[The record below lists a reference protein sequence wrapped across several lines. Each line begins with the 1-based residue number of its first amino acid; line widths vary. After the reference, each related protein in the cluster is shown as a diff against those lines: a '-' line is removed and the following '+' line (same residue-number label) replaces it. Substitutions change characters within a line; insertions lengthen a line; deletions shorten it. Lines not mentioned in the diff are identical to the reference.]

1 MRITGL
7 VLNPQIIAP
16 HFLPLAQAPAKADSS
31 LQVLTPYD
39 IILARKGGIRMDMT
53 KVILSAIVVV
63 IGFVAWYLYT
73 KHLFDRGYDED
84 EVRLH
89 VFGDVPLRLLDRL
102 RPGYKYRSE
111 PKPYQENP
119 PEYMEA
125 DSEEPHSDP
134 LIAALMNAS
143 AVDMKHSNRIISQGG
158 WRCACGRVNAAYIS
172 SCACGRNK
180 HGELPTEPAPVVQ
193 NDAPEDTEVR
203 NARAIREYKGLMDD
217 GIITAEEFE
226 AKKKQLLGI

>member
-1 MRITGL
+1 
-7 VLNPQIIAP
+7 
-16 HFLPLAQAPAKADSS
+16 
-31 LQVLTPYD
+31 
-39 IILARKGGIRMDMT
+39 MDMT
-53 KVILSAIVVV
+53 KLILSAVVVV
-63 IGFVAWYLYT
+63 IGFVIWYLYT

-102 RPGYKYRSE
+102 SPGYKYRSE
-111 PKPYQENP
+111 PKPYQADP
-119 PEYMEA
+119 PEYMA
-125 DSEEPHSDP
+125 ANSEEPHSVP

-158 WRCACGRVNAAYIS
+158 WRRACGRGNAAYIS

-180 HGELPTEPAPVVQ
+180 HGELPAEPAPAAQ
-193 NDAPEDTEVR
+193 NDATEDAEVR

>member
-1 MRITGL
+1 
-7 VLNPQIIAP
+7 
-16 HFLPLAQAPAKADSS
+16 
-31 LQVLTPYD
+31 
-39 IILARKGGIRMDMT
+39 MDTT
-53 KVILSAIVVV
+53 KVILSAVVVV
-63 IGFVAWYLYT
+63 IGFVIWYLYT
-73 KHLFDRGYDED
+73 KQLFDRGYDED

-143 AVDMKHSNRIISQGG
+143 AVDMKHNNQIISQGG

-180 HGELPTEPAPVVQ
+180 HGELPAEPAPVVV
-193 NDAPEDTEVR
+193 NDAPEDAEVR

>member
-1 MRITGL
+1 
-7 VLNPQIIAP
+7 
-16 HFLPLAQAPAKADSS
+16 
-31 LQVLTPYD
+31 
-39 IILARKGGIRMDMT
+39 MDMT
-53 KVILSAIVVV
+53 KVILSAIVIV

-134 LIAALMNAS
+134 LIAALMNSS
-143 AVDMKHSNRIISQGG
+143 AVDIKHSNRIISQGG
-158 WRCACGRVNAAYIS
+158 WRCACGRVHASYVS
-172 SCACGRNK
+172 SCSCGRNK
-180 HGELPTEPAPVVQ
+180 HGDLPAEPAPVVQ

>member
-1 MRITGL
+1 
-7 VLNPQIIAP
+7 
-16 HFLPLAQAPAKADSS
+16 
-31 LQVLTPYD
+31 
-39 IILARKGGIRMDMT
+39 MDTT

-89 VFGDVPLRLLDRL
+89 VFGDVPLLFLDRL

-125 DSEEPHSDP
+125 VSEEPHSDP

-143 AVDMKHSNRIISQGG
+143 AVDMKRNNRIISQGG
-158 WRCACGRVNAAYIS
+158 WRCACGRVHASYVS
-172 SCACGRNK
+172 SCSCGRNK
-180 HGELPTEPAPVVQ
+180 HGELPAETAPVVA
-193 NDAPEDTEVR
+193 DEPKEDMEGR
-203 NARAIREYKGLMDD
+203 NARAIREYKSLMDD
-217 GIITAEEFE
+217 GIITSEEFE